1 MNVLDGPKAN
11 RGTTYIS
18 IIDDDGNAAALT
30 LSNGEGAGYI
40 IPETGIM
47 LNNMLG
53 EEDINPHG
61 FHAWPMDV
69 RMCSMMA
76 PTLVVEPKGCLIALG
91 SGGSNRIRTAL
102 VQVLS
107 NLLDF
112 EMPIGNAIAS
122 PRVHFEANL
131 LNIEIGFD
139 AGQVAELTAKF
150 STHKLWDERNLFF
163 GGVHA
168 ARFDEVKDEFSA
180 AGDPWRG
187 GSARIL

>member
-1 MNVLDGPKAN
+1 
-11 RGTTYIS
+11 
-18 IIDDDGNAAALT
+18 
-30 LSNGEGAGYI
+30 
-40 IPETGIM
+40 
-47 LNNMLG
+47 
-53 EEDINPHG
+53 
-61 FHAWPMDV
+61 MDV

-76 PTLVVEPKGCLIALG
+76 PTPVVEPEGCLIALG

-102 VQVLS
+102 VQVLR

-112 EMPIGNAIAS
+112 EMPIGNAIAI

-168 ARFDEVKDEFSA
+168 ARFDEVKDEFST
-180 AGDPWRG
+180 AGDRRRG